1 MEYGQHTLLMP
12 HLEKNHDTNTSLGA
26 KQMNDALLIV
36 NDKPR
41 SVRVGHEYKHEQT
54 FRTMRPGQAVKC
66 APNEVSS
73 IASAMRRFIER
84 TGANAYVKTVPDYG
98 DGMGRVWMM
107 EGKA

>member
-1 MEYGQHTLLMP
+1 
-12 HLEKNHDTNTSLGA
+12 
-26 KQMNDALLIV
+26 MNDALLIV

-41 SVRVGHEYKHEQT
+41 TARVGHEYKHEQT
-54 FRTMRPGQAVKC
+54 FRAMRLGQGIKC

-84 TGANAYVKTVPDYG
+84 TGVNAYVKTAPDYG